1 MPHKEI
7 GEVLK
12 VFGIKSSGSH
22 KERRQR
28 LWLHL
33 NYDSRR
39 MTIENLAEM
48 NRDDLHEM
56 CKSLELELTGN
67 RTVLMGRV
75 AGVLTSQMRGG
86 GESSAASRGMESQPR
101 LRQLSKQRKR
111 TLPRFQ
117 LRLLMRISGHSLTST
132 SRGFWRLTPNWYR
145 QSVQPCPRGPSH
157 YSRQSGGSR
166 ENGRDYS
173 EEPRGLLGEAEKDL
187 LLRLADRRGWPIDEQ
202 FVRHRVLMVA
212 TNIAEVKGASMASD
226 ENTIRAMEDAEST
239 IERIRSKLSSLD

>member
-1 MPHKEI
+1 MRVDTELLSSIYMERLQSLRGRAEESGISKSGSVEVLRARLISNLVLSDMDLSWEGIQSMPHKEI

-75 AGVLTSQMRGG
+75 AGVLTSQMRGW

-117 LRLLMRISGHSLTST
+117 LRLLMWISRPFPHKHFSRILETHS
-132 SRGFWRLTPNWYR
+132 
-145 QSVQPCPRGPSH
+145 
-157 YSRQSGGSR
+157 
-166 ENGRDYS
+166 
-173 EEPRGLLGEAEKDL
+173 
-187 LLRLADRRGWPIDEQ
+187 
-202 FVRHRVLMVA
+202 
-212 TNIAEVKGASMASD
+212 
-226 ENTIRAMEDAEST
+226 
-239 IERIRSKLSSLD
+239 